1 MESHVQVCGWEVTV
15 YVNVASKVAPFHVQ
29 TDFLRSTS
37 VAQPQYHKYP
47 CRYNRHAHLPLGA
60 ATRRKPATGSMS
72 NIWDWASHAA
82 ICLLWVLAFRD
93 FLFAVLHPCSIL
105 DLRDD
110 PSPSRRTTRG

>member
-1 MESHVQVCGWEVTV
+1 MV
-15 YVNVASKVAPFHVQ
+15 YKLP
-29 TDFLRSTS
+29 DEPSTHSCQERLLEHNDPECS

-93 FLFAVLHPCSIL
+93 FLFAVLHLCSIL